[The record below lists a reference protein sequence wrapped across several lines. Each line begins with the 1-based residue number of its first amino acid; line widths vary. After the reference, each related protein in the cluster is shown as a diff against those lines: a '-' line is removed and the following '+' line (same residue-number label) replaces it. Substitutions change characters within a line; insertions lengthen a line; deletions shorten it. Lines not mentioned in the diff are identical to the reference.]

1 MKLHELYERRDDS
14 VEIDDAELDLE
25 LSQDQDTEAQVEL
38 DQELGNEISDN
49 TERVKASVLRVQRDQ
64 QASTNPTL
72 VLNGL
77 FHLSQGK
84 VIRGPEA
91 AAVGPMAAMLIDILK
106 NPASVSLLRRAA
118 ELSRRS

>member
-1 MKLHELYERRDDS
+1 MKLHELYEQRDDT
-14 VEIDDAELDLE
+14 VEVDDAELDLE
-25 LSQDQDTEAQVEL
+25 PSLDLDTEAEVEL
-38 DQELGNEISDN
+38 DQDLSNEITDN

-64 QASTNPTL
+64 KTSTNPTL

-91 AAVGPMAAMLIDILK
+91 AAVAPMADMLMDILK